1 MSSQNAWKST
11 EGINDDLSKK
21 FAQFSFYL
29 VGRKV
34 QSKLSPNTKENVK
47 RSLRKAGIGIQTVLY
62 ISIAVV
68 ATGLTFTSLLT
79 LTILSTLIGVNS
91 SFLSFLWIMVFF
103 ITTLVGTGF
112 YLGPK
117 LKAAERKE
125 EIEKNIHY
133 ALNHMAISS
142 SSGLAPSEV
151 FNSLASAEEYGE
163 ISKEARKTIRRTE
176 ILGSS
181 LDESIEITAD
191 YSPSKR
197 WSSILQGM
205 TYTVEGGGDLKQY
218 LDEQSAAAMND
229 FESTWDSAIKK
240 LGLIAEV
247 YTIVAIVFPIV
258 AVIMFSLLATIGELP
273 IDGILLLQL
282 IVFGLLPILNIIF
295 ILLLESTIPELK

>member
-11 EGINDDLSKK
+11 EGINDDLTRK

-29 VGRKV
+29 VGRRV
-34 QSKLSPNTKENVK
+34 QKRLSKEAKENVK
-47 RSLRKAGIGIQTVLY
+47 TGLRKAGIGIQTVLY
-62 ISIAVV
+62 VSIAIVT
-68 ATGLTFTSLLT
+68 TGLTFGFLLT
-79 LTILSTLIGVNS
+79 IAIFSMILGAS
-91 SFLSFLWIMVFF
+91 SSIVSFLWLIAFF
-103 ITTLVGTGF
+103 ITMMVGAAF
-112 YLGPK
+112 YLAPK
-117 LKAAERKE
+117 LKAAEREE

-151 FNSLASAEEYGE
+151 FNSLATADEYGE
-163 ISKEARKTIRRTE
+163 ISDEAKKTVRRTE

-181 LDESIEITAD
+181 LDESIDITAD

-197 WSSILQGM
+197 WSSILNGL
-205 TYTVEGGGDLKQY
+205 TYTVKGGGDLKQY
-218 LDEQSAAAMND
+218 LDEQASAAMSE

-282 IVFGLLPILNIIF
+282 IVFGLLPTLNIIF
-295 ILLLESTIPELK
+295 LLILESSIPELK